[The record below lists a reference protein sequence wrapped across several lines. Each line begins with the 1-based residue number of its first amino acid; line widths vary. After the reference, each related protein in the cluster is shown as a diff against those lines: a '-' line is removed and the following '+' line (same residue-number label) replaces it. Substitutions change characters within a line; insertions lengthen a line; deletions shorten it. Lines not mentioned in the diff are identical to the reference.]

1 LESRP
6 QNARARK
13 VPRSPSLSE
22 EKAAVSVVQATSPS
36 TSHKAVHFAFQD
48 SEIPFIDALGFEFA
62 LEDQVINHALFDLQH
77 SGRLFDCEYFISLD
91 YGFCCFCCR
100 GATPIGIEFRGK
112 DVRYES
118 MEFEIRSISGDA
130 SRRKH
135 IK

>member
-22 EKAAVSVVQATSPS
+22 EKAAVSVVQATSAS

-62 LEDQVINHALFDLQH
+62 LEDQVIINRSSA
-77 SGRLFDCEYFISLD
+77 RISRAIK
-91 YGFCCFCCR
+91 GE
-100 GATPIGIEFRGK
+100 IGIEDLK
-112 DVRYES
+112 V
-118 MEFEIRSISGDA
+118 
-130 SRRKH
+130 SRRATA
-135 IK
+135 